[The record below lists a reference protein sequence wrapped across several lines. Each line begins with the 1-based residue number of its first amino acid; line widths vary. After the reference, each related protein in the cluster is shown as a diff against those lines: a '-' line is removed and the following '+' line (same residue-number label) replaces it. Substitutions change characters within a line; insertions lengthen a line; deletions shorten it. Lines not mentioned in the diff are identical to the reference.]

1 MALMQLSMH
10 QLLSLPQITGV
21 SLQHLVSMPTPAG
34 LLCSCTFTRSK
45 DLIPLEQE
53 VLCET
58 LSSVMGPL
66 PCSSRGVKRFTFLLP
81 QGFCMM
87 LQQTRHD
94 ADAEHSM
101 MQHA

>member
-1 MALMQLSMH
+1 MIDTCRLGGGMALMQLSMH

-53 VLCET
+53 VLCDIIFCDGA
-58 LSSVMGPL
+58 LAMQQ
-66 PCSSRGVKRFTFLLP
+66 SRRQKIYIFVATGIL
-81 QGFCMM
+81 
-87 LQQTRHD
+87 HD
-94 ADAEHSM
+94 VTADKA
-101 MQHA
+101 